1 MTDVVKQRTL
11 AHLPDFILKEREK
24 ISARVKQ
31 LARRMWLHRWLYF
44 LLIMPLTYY
53 LIFRYIPIFNAQI
66 AFKDFYALKGVLGSP
81 WVGFQHFEAF
91 FKSFYFS
98 QLIINTVF
106 FSVAKLALGLPCAI
120 ILALVINESRLL
132 RFKSLVQTAVYLPH
146 FLSWVIMLG
155 LLLALLSPSSGMVNE
170 VIKSMGG
177 QPISFLASPSWFR
190 PVVILSDIWKET
202 GWSTIL
208 YLAALLGLNPELY
221 EAAEVDGASRLSRI
235 WHISLPG
242 ILPVIVL
249 VTLLRIGN
257 ILDAGFNQIF
267 ILYSVPVYSV
277 GDIIDTWV
285 YRSGVLDFQ
294 FSLATAVGLFKGV
307 IGLIL
312 IVVANQLAKRLAN
325 QSLF

>member
-1 MTDVVKQRTL
+1 MAIKVNQHKLANVPGIELAQRMAL
-11 AHLPDFILKEREK
+11 SVRLKHLGLT
-24 ISARVKQ
+24 
-31 LARRMWLHRWLYF
+31 MWRHRWLYF
-44 LLIMPLTYY
+44 LLILPLTYY
-53 LIFRYIPIFNAQI
+53 VIFRYIPIYNAQI
-66 AFKDFYALKGVLGSP
+66 AFKDFFALKGVEGSP

-91 FKSFYFS
+91 FKSYYFS
-98 QLIINTVF
+98 SLIVNTVF

-120 ILALVINESRLL
+120 ILALIINESRVW
-132 RFKSLVQTAVYLPH
+132 RFKGLVQTAVYLPH

-170 VIKSMGG
+170 FIKSAGG
-177 QPISFLASPSWFR
+177 EPVSFLSSTVWFR

-208 YLAALLGLNPELY
+208 YLAALLAINPELY
-221 EAAEVDGASRLSRI
+221 EAAEVDGASGLRRV
-235 WHISLPG
+235 WYISLPG

-312 IVVANQLAKRLAN
+312 ILVANQVAKRVAN

>member
-1 MTDVVKQRTL
+1 MIDQANQSEIAR
-11 AHLPDFILKEREK
+11 LPVLSAAAGASLSVRLKRLGLK
-24 ISARVKQ
+24 
-31 LARRMWLHRWLYF
+31 MWRHRWLYF
-44 LLIMPLTYY
+44 LLILPLTYY
-53 LIFRYIPIFNAQI
+53 IIFRYIPIYNAQI
-66 AFKDFYALKGVLGSP
+66 AFKEFFALKGVEGSP
-81 WVGFQHFEAF
+81 WVGFQNFEAF
-91 FKSFYFS
+91 FKSYYFGS
-98 QLIINTVF
+98 LIINTVF

-120 ILALVINESRLL
+120 ILALIINESRIL
-132 RFKSLVQTAVYLPH
+132 RFKGLVQTAVYLPH
-146 FLSWVIMLG
+146 FVSWVIMLG

-170 VIKSMGG
+170 WIKSAGG
-177 QPISFLASPSWFR
+177 QPISFLSSTAWFR

-208 YLAALLGLNPELY
+208 YLAALLAINPELY
-221 EAAEVDGASRLSRI
+221 EAAEVDGATGLSRV

-242 ILPVIVL
+242 ILPVIVM

-267 ILYSVPVYSV
+267 VLYSVPVYSV

-285 YRSGVLDFQ
+285 YRAGVLDFQ

-307 IGLIL
+307 IGLVL
-312 IVVANQLAKRLAN
+312 IVVANQVAKKVAH